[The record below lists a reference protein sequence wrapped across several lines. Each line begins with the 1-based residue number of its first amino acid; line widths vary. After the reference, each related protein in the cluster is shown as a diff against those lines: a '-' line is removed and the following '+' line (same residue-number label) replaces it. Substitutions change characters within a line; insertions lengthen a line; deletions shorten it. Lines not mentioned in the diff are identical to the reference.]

1 MDTLENENE
10 AMPEKGY
17 EPRPTWQVHMARIG
31 LALFLLFVL
40 YQIIQIAGGWQ

>member
-1 MDTLENENE
+1 MEISDNEKD
-10 AMPEKGY
+10 ALPEKGY